1 MTKGLTLNLSE
12 FSRRALERVA
22 LRGNGSTSSAV
33 RMASLYYLSDR
44 DSQRPVWRVPRFAT
58 GGEPGHSLTIELD
71 DATWRALSDE
81 AEEQGVTTEVLAV
94 HAVFYFLADLDSGRL
109 VGLLEEALENTDE

>member
-1 MTKGLTLNLSE
+1 MTKGVTLTLSD
-12 FSRRALERVA
+12 FSRSALERVA